1 MDNQETLMPVVFS
14 DLKESAIR
22 AFDALDISESS
33 RKDYQYRIR
42 MFSDFIE
49 SNGLNPNTFIQF
61 KQLLKSRTDYSISTK
76 NKYLNSA
83 RVFLKELNRR
93 GSLPMDI
100 TQNVKQFTQNKKH
113 KMDGLNTDEVNS
125 LSSSIRGLD
134 QTPNTSRL
142 KAILSLLIYQGLR
155 QIEVSRLDVD
165 DLDLN
170 AKKAFICGKGRDDK
184 ELIHLHPDTVR
195 ILKDYMQKN
204 RISSGPLFQSQAHNY
219 RGERLTTRA
228 IREIVSSHLN
238 SIGIEKTV
246 HGCRHYFTTQLVKE
260 FKGDLLKVAKLTR
273 HKNLEMLQVYNDEI
287 SSEADLPVYYGAFS
301 SVSM

>member
-1 MDNQETLMPVVFS
+1 MDNQETLMPVVVT

-22 AFDALDISESS
+22 TFDALDISEASK
-33 RKDYQYRIR
+33 KDYQYRIG

-49 SNGLNPNTFIQF
+49 RNGLSPNTFIQY

-113 KMDGLNTDEVNS
+113 KMDGLNPDEVNS

-134 QTPNTSRL
+134 QTPQTSRL

-170 AKKAFICGKGRDDK
+170 ARKAFIHGKGRDDK

-195 ILKDYMQKN
+195 IIREYMQTN
-204 RISSGPLFQSQAHNY
+204 RISSGPLFQSQAHNHK
-219 RGERLTTRA
+219 GERLTTRA
-228 IREIVSSHLN
+228 IREIVSNHLN